1 VLRRIYFPETLFNH
15 ILRKQVFAKEISL
28 SDVDKSVRGLF
39 SARTMCLHRG
49 FILAPESA
57 EQERGSN
64 IWVFKGG

>member
-1 VLRRIYFPETLFNH
+1 
-15 ILRKQVFAKEISL
+15 LRKQVFAKEISL